1 LILLAHVVTIIRCT
15 TYIFLQPSF
24 FSHIIVL
31 IVQLLSGIGFSSLWV
46 SGVTHIANNAP
57 PNLVSF
63 SQGVMT
69 AFYAGIGTGFGSL
82 FGGILFGSSG
92 GPKLMFGVVIVISIL
107 SMILYSW
114 GENGFKCF
122 NGLSRIKKRDY
133 HTRSPWQGIHHGQ
146 TTIERP
152 RSILSVE
159 TIPRSI
165 GTKRGRYELIPIDDD
180 EEEEYHYGVF
190 GESRK

>member
-1 LILLAHVVTIIRCT
+1 MVA
-15 TYIFLQPSF
+15 
-24 FSHIIVL
+24 L
-31 IVQLLSGIGFSSLWV
+31 IVQLLNGIGFSSLWV
-46 SGVTHIANNAP
+46 SGVTHISNNTP

-63 SQGVMT
+63 SQGVMS
-69 AFYAGIGTGFGSL
+69 ALYAGVGTGFGSL

-92 GPKLMFGVVIVISIL
+92 GPKLMYGIVIAISVI
-107 SMILYSW
+107 SMILYWW
-114 GENGFKCF
+114 GENGFTYF
-122 NGLSRIKKRDY
+122 NIVNRRRKHRI
-133 HTRSPWQGIHHGQ
+133 RSPWQGINYGQ